1 MDHITENMLKRAK
14 RLHFIGIGGS
24 GMYPIVEI
32 LHTEGFI
39 ITGSDNTPGDNIDRE
54 RAMGIIVHMGHDKAH
69 IGDAELV
76 IYSAAIHP
84 DNPERQEAVRQG
96 IPCIERSEMLGL
108 LTRRYPKAICVAGTH
123 GKTTTSAMLTQM
135 LLAGGYDPSAVIGGK
150 LGAIGGSG
158 RAGGSDWMVAEACEF
173 SNTFLH
179 LDPDVGLILNI
190 DADHLEFFGDFDH
203 IVDAFVSFA
212 NLSKMVVA
220 NGDDPGVLQAL
231 PAIRSNIVTFGWAD
245 TNDFYPD
252 NITVLNPFH
261 TEFDLCKGKEVLA
274 HYTLKVAGRHNIIN
288 AVAALTAGITAG
300 AKPGMLARGL
310 ADFTGANRRFELMG
324 AIGNI
329 TVVDDYAHHPV
340 ELRVTLETAQTLGY
354 DRVWAVFQP
363 FTYSRTAMLLDDFAK
378 VLTLADPIVISPIM
392 AGREEN
398 TFGIVDSDLPDKTPG
413 SIFLP
418 SFEAIADY
426 VAEHARAGDLVI
438 TMGCGD
444 IYKCA
449 RMIVHRLQQRQ

>member
-84 DNPERQEAVRQG
+84 DNPERQEAVRRG